1 MIGAVLR
8 KELRAMAR
16 EGRIAVLLGVGAVVL
31 AIAMLMSLQRHA
43 TRAGEVA
50 QVAASTRQQWDDQGD
65 KHPHRAAHFGLYVFR
80 PASPLTAIEPG
91 LGDYFGQALWLEPHR
106 RNVAR
111 FEPAQDAL
119 PSARLGDL
127 SAGFVFAALLPL
139 LVLAVSFDA
148 VSGERQR
155 GTLRMLHGA
164 GMAPASLLAGK
175 FLALAAGFAGFA
187 LALAGAPVAA
197 SYAQG
202 ALDAGVWWRAAGLGA
217 GYLLYIAILVGVGL
231 AVSAWMADGRSAL
244 LALAGLWLAFVFV
257 IPGAGAAVARHAVPL
272 PSAQAF
278 WAGIQHDY
286 QQGLPGDGNLAARTA
301 RHDAALLARYGVTRL
316 ADLPVG
322 AAPLRRLQRDAY
334 ADRVHALHFDA
345 LWQRYAAQENVMR
358 AAALLS
364 PTLAIRN
371 FAMKMAGTDLAHQ
384 RHFET
389 AAERYRQTVNTAI
402 DTWDASHTRGLTSFD
417 EKYAGASLW
426 RAIRPFAYT
435 MPPAQFAL
443 RAAWPEIAC
452 LLWWCG
458 LAVAGLYGSLR
469 RLQP

>member
-8 KELRAMAR
+8 KELKAMVR
-16 EGRIAVLLGVGAVVL
+16 EGRAVALLGIGAVVL
-31 AIAMLMSLQRHA
+31 AIAVLVSLQRHA
-43 TRAGEVA
+43 TVAGEVA
-50 QVAASTRQQWDDQGD
+50 QAAAATRQQWDDQGD
-65 KHPHRAAHFGLYVFR
+65 KHPHRGAHFGLYAFR
-80 PASPLTAIEPG
+80 PASALTAIEPG

-106 RNVAR
+106 RNLAR

-119 PSARLGDL
+119 PSARFGDL

-155 GTLRMLHGA
+155 GTLRMLHGV
-164 GMAPASLLAGK
+164 GMAPAGLLAGK
-175 FLALAAGFAGFA
+175 FLALVAGFAVFSVA
-187 LALAGAPVAA
+187 LALAPVVA
-197 SYAQG
+197 SHAEG
-202 ALDAGVWWRAAGLGA
+202 ALDAAVWWRAAGLGA
-217 GYLLYIAILVGVGL
+217 GYLLYTAILAGLGL

-257 IPGAGAAVARHAVPL
+257 VPGVGAALARHAVPL

-278 WAGIQHDY
+278 WAAIQHDY
-286 QQGLPGDGNLAARTA
+286 LEGLPGDGNLAARTA
-301 RHDAALLARYGVTRL
+301 RHDAALLERYGVTRL

-364 PTLAIRN
+364 PTLAMRN

-384 RHFET
+384 RHYET

-402 DTWDASHTRGLTSFD
+402 DTWDAGHTRGLTSFD
-417 EKYAGASLW
+417 DKYAGASLW
-426 RAIRPFAYT
+426 RAIPPFAYT
-435 MPPAQFAL
+435 MPPAGFAL

-452 LLWWCG
+452 LLWWC
-458 LAVAGLYGSLR
+458 AVALAGLYGCLR
-469 RLQP
+469 RMRP

>member
-1 MIGAVLR
+1 MIGAVFR
-8 KELRAMAR
+8 KEMKAMAR
-16 EGRIAVLLGVGAVVL
+16 EGRIAALLALGAVVL
-31 AIAMLMSLQRHA
+31 AIALLVSLQRHA
-43 TRAGEVA
+43 TVA
-50 QVAASTRQQWDDQGD
+50 SELAQAAAATRQQWDDQGD
-65 KHPHRAAHFGLYVFR
+65 KHPHRGAHFGLYAFR

-106 RNVAR
+106 RNLAR

-119 PSARLGDL
+119 PSARFGDL

-175 FLALAAGFAGFA
+175 FLALAAGFAGFSFA
-187 LALAGAPVAA
+187 LAAAPVVA
-197 SYAQG
+197 SYADG
-202 ALDAGVWWRAAGLGA
+202 SLDAAMWWRAGGLGA
-217 GYLLYIAILVGVGL
+217 GYLLYTAILAGLGL
-231 AVSAWMADGRSAL
+231 AVSAWMANGRSAL
-244 LALAGLWLAFVFV
+244 LTLAGLWLAFVFV
-257 IPGAGAAVARHAVPL
+257 IPGVGAALARQAVPL

-278 WAGIQHDY
+278 WAAIGHDY
-286 QQGLPGDGNLAARTA
+286 TEGLPGDGNLAARTA
-301 RHDAALLARYGVTRL
+301 RHDAALLARYGVSRL

-358 AAALLS
+358 VAALLS

-384 RHFET
+384 RHYET

-402 DTWDASHTRGLTSFD
+402 DAWDASHTRGLTSFE

-435 MPPAQFAL
+435 MPPAGFAL

-452 LLWWCG
+452 LLWWCV
-458 LAVAGLYGSLR
+458 LVAAALYGSLR
-469 RLQP
+469 RMQP